1 MVVRITADFQQ
12 ERVLHPA
19 AMAQLNQSFAKGWA
33 DPNKLNANSRELAIL
48 LQQVRENFATA
59 LKVRPDE
66 IEFLGESD
74 LGFQLGIS
82 GLRKSETKLIYSSI
96 DRQRIFAVAA
106 DEENKGRKVDCLS
119 VNQNGA
125 ITSHAAQENDVVV
138 WQVAN
143 GETGTLQPSTPT
155 TGLVFT
161 DCTASG
167 VDALPNFDYQT
178 ALLDSSSWQ
187 GPAGV
192 GILVIKAPDK
202 WRNPLPHNDLTRVP
216 GSYSIPLVIASSIAL
231 TAYLAQEDIRANL
244 KKYIIEFISSQ
255 ISEVDIASNLDGLS
269 KFVSFSVGKVEAD
282 RLLLE
287 LEAAGFAVDSGSA
300 CKSADMQPSHV
311 LAAMNR
317 PITGN
322 IRLTLHKDIT
332 EQMVQDFC
340 QSLKIATEKLRK
352 N

>member
-1 MVVRITADFQQ
+1 
-12 ERVLHPA
+12 
-19 AMAQLNQSFAKGWA
+19 
-33 DPNKLNANSRELAIL
+33 
-48 LQQVRENFATA
+48 
-59 LKVRPDE
+59 
-66 IEFLGESD
+66 
-74 LGFQLGIS
+74 
-82 GLRKSETKLIYSSI
+82 LIYSSI

-119 VNQNGA
+119 VTQNGT
-125 ITSHAAQENDVVV
+125 ITSYAAQENDVVV

-143 GETGTLQPSTPT
+143 GETGNLQPSTPT

-178 ALLDSSSWQ
+178 ALFDSSSWQ

-332 EQMVQDFC
+332 EQMVKDFC
-340 QSLKIATEKLRK
+340 QALKIATEKLRK